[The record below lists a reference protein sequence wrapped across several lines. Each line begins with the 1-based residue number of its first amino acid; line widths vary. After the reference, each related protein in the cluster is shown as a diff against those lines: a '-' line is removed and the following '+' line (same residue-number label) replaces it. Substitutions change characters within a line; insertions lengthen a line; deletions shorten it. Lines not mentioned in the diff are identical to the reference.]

1 MTTGGHVATEAVH
14 GGMAAVLA
22 PVLGTRISLSGV
34 LGSLASQPQLTLE
47 LCLLVQSVPFLMA
60 L

>member
-1 MTTGGHVATEAVH
+1 M
-14 GGMAAVLA
+14 AVLA

-34 LGSLASQPQLTLE
+34 LGSVASQPQLTLE

>member
-1 MTTGGHVATEAVH
+1 MTTGGRVATEAVH

-22 PVLGTRISLSGV
+22 PVLGTRISLSGALV
-34 LGSLASQPQLTLE
+34 SVASQLQLTLE
-47 LCLLVQSVPFLMA
+47 LCLLVQSVPFLRA